1 MSENVIAKQLPAV
14 YQRRMLMAQK
24 DKKRNYRSNGNR
36 EYKSDV
42 ISMMLQIPEY
52 ALDVY
57 NAMNDSAYT
66 DPDMIQIMR
75 LENGISLSVRNDA
88 SFFISNYLNL
98 YEHQST
104 YSPNAPL
111 RFLIYLTN
119 LLKKLI
125 GKRDLYGR
133 KRVQIATPHFA
144 VFYNG
149 TEKRP
154 EKEVLKLSDA
164 FINRTDT
171 PEIELTVTVYNIN
184 PNNNTQLLE
193 KSEVLRS
200 YMIFVNRVRENLEH
214 QKKIAQNAPEY
225 DEAAYEEELEEAIN
239 EAIDYCVK
247 HHIMEEFF
255 RENRSEVT
263 KSMVLDYTWERR
275 EELIRAEEYEDG
287 KREGLEIG
295 RAEGEKRGR
304 AEGERRGRIE
314 GEKLGA
320 EAMQKKLLQK
330 LMETQKITEAE
341 AKKMLGI

>member
-1 MSENVIAKQLPAV
+1 
-14 YQRRMLMAQK
+14 MAQK
-24 DKKRNYRSNGNR
+24 DRKRNYRRNGNR

-75 LENGISLSVRNDA
+75 LENGISLSIRNDA

-111 RFLIYLTN
+111 RFLIYLTS
-119 LLKKLI
+119 LLKKMI

-149 TEKRP
+149 IEKRP

-164 FINRTDT
+164 FINQTDT

-225 DEAAYEEELEEAIN
+225 DEAAYEEELDVAIN

-255 RENRSEVT
+255 RENRNEVT

-341 AKKMLGI
+341 ANKMLGI

>member
-1 MSENVIAKQLPAV
+1 MISTKSSN
-14 YQRRMLMAQK
+14 MGW
-24 DKKRNYRSNGNR
+24 NYH
-36 EYKSDV
+36 
-42 ISMMLQIPEY
+42 
-52 ALDVY
+52 
-57 NAMNDSAYT
+57 
-66 DPDMIQIMR
+66 
-75 LENGISLSVRNDA
+75 DA

-119 LLKKLI
+119 LLKTTI
-125 GKRDLYGR
+125 RKRDLYSR
-133 KRVQIATPHFA
+133 KCVQIATPHFA

-164 FINRTDT
+164 FINQTDT

-184 PNNNTQLLE
+184 PDNNTQLLE

-225 DEAAYEEELEEAIN
+225 DEAAYEEELEVAIN

-255 RENRSEVT
+255 RENRNEVT

-304 AEGERRGRIE
+304 AEGERRGRAE
-314 GEKLGA
+314 GERERDRFLINRW
-320 EAMQKKLLQK
+320 LQK
-330 LMETQKITEAE
+330 GKTVAEIAEDLGKSEEYVESLM
-341 AKKMLGI
+341 

>member
-1 MSENVIAKQLPAV
+1 
-14 YQRRMLMAQK
+14 MAQK
-24 DKKRNYRSNGNR
+24 DKKRNYHSNGNR

-57 NAMNDSAYT
+57 NAMNDSVYT

-119 LLKKLI
+119 LLKTTI
-125 GKRDLYGR
+125 RKRDLYSR

-164 FINRTDT
+164 FINHTDT

-184 PNNNTQLLE
+184 PNNNTQLLA
-193 KSEVLRS
+193 KSKVLRG
-200 YMIFVNRVRENLEH
+200 YMIFVNCVRENLDR
-214 QKKIAQNAPEY
+214 QKKSKQNTRFLTSEY
-225 DEAAYEEELEEAIN
+225 DEAAYEEDLEAAIN
-239 EAIDYCVK
+239 EAIDHCIE
-247 HHIMEEFF
+247 HHIMEIFF

-287 KREGLEIG
+287 KREGYAAGISQG

-304 AEGERRGRIE
+304 AEGEKRGRAEGEKRGRIE

-330 LMETQKITEAE
+330 LMETQKITEVE

>member
-1 MSENVIAKQLPAV
+1 
-14 YQRRMLMAQK
+14 MAQK
-24 DKKRNYRSNGNR
+24 DRKRNYRSNGNR

-57 NAMNDSAYT
+57 NAMNNSAYT
-66 DPDMIQIMR
+66 DSDMIQIMR

-88 SFFISNYLNL
+88 SFFINNYLNL

-104 YSPNAPL
+104 YSPNVPL
-111 RFLIYLTN
+111 RFLIYLTD
-119 LLKKLI
+119 LLKNTI
-125 GKRDLYGR
+125 GKRDLYSR
-133 KRVQIATPHFA
+133 KCVQIATPHFA

-184 PNNNTQLLE
+184 PHNNTQLLA
-193 KSEVLRS
+193 KSKVLRG

-214 QKKIAQNAPEY
+214 QNKIAQNASEY
-225 DEAAYEEELEEAIN
+225 DEAAYEEDLETAIN
-239 EAIDYCVK
+239 EAIDYCIE
-247 HHIMEEFF
+247 HHIMETFF

-287 KREGLEIG
+287 KRDGYV
-295 RAEGEKRGR
+295 EGEKRGR
-304 AEGERRGRIE
+304 AEGE
-314 GEKLGA
+314 KLGA
-320 EAMQKKLLQK
+320 ETTQKKLLQT

-341 AKKMLGI
+341 ARKMLNL

>member
-1 MSENVIAKQLPAV
+1 
-14 YQRRMLMAQK
+14 MAQK

-36 EYKSDV
+36 EHKSDV

-119 LLKKLI
+119 LLKTTI
-125 GKRDLYGR
+125 RKRDLYSR

-164 FINRTDT
+164 FIHQTDT

-184 PNNNTQLLE
+184 PDNNTQLLE

-214 QKKIAQNAPEY
+214 QRKIEQNTRFLSSEY
-225 DEAAYEEELEEAIN
+225 NEAEHDDTELMEDLEAAIN
-239 EAIDYCVK
+239 EAIDYCIE
-247 HHIMEEFF
+247 HDIMETFF

-295 RAEGEKRGR
+295 RAEGEK
-304 AEGERRGRIE
+304 AT
-314 GEKLGA
+314 
-320 EAMQKKLLQK
+320 QKKLLQN
-330 LMETQKITEAE
+330 LMETQRITETE
-341 AKKMLGI
+341 ARQMLGIQ

>member
-1 MSENVIAKQLPAV
+1 
-14 YQRRMLMAQK
+14 MAQK
-24 DKKRNYRSNGNR
+24 DKKRNYRNNGNR

-42 ISMMLQIPEY
+42 ISMMLQMPEY

-57 NAMNDSAYT
+57 NAMNDSVYT

-119 LLKKLI
+119 LLKTTI
-125 GKRDLYGR
+125 RKRNLYSR

-164 FINRTDT
+164 FINQTDT

-184 PNNNTQLLE
+184 PDNNTQLLE
-193 KSEVLRS
+193 KSKVLS
-200 YMIFVNRVRENLEH
+200 GYMIFVNRVRENLDR
-214 QKKIAQNAPEY
+214 QKKSEQNTRFLTSEY
-225 DEAAYEEELEEAIN
+225 NEAEHDDTELMEDLEAAIN
-239 EAIDYCVK
+239 EAIDHCIE
-247 HHIMEEFF
+247 HHIMEKFF

-287 KREGLEIG
+287 RREGIEIG
-295 RAEGEKRGR
+295 RAEGEK
-304 AEGERRGRIE
+304 RGRIE

-320 EAMQKKLLQK
+320 EAMQKNCCKN
-330 LMETQKITEAE
+330 
-341 AKKMLGI
+341 

>member
-1 MSENVIAKQLPAV
+1 
-14 YQRRMLMAQK
+14 MAQK
-24 DKKRNYRSNGNR
+24 DKKRNYGSNGNR

-57 NAMNDSAYT
+57 NAMNDSVYT

-88 SFFISNYLNL
+88 SFFIDNYLNL

-119 LLKKLI
+119 LLKKTI
-125 GKRDLYGR
+125 KKRDLYGR
-133 KRVQIATPHFA
+133 KCVQIATPHFA

-164 FINRTDT
+164 FINQTDT

-184 PNNNTQLLE
+184 PDNNTQLLE

-225 DEAAYEEELEEAIN
+225 DEAAYEEDLEKAIN

-255 RENRSEVT
+255 RENRNEVT

-304 AEGERRGRIE
+304 AEGEKDTHRFLIN
-314 GEKLGA
+314 KW
-320 EAMQKKLLQK
+320 LQK
-330 LMETQKITEAE
+330 GKTIAEIAEDLGKSEEYVESLM
-341 AKKMLGI
+341 

>member
-1 MSENVIAKQLPAV
+1 MSENVIAQQLPAF

-88 SFFISNYLNL
+88 SFFINNYLNL

-119 LLKKLI
+119 LLKTTI
-125 GKRDLYGR
+125 RKRDLYSR
-133 KRVQIATPHFA
+133 KCVQIATPHFA

-164 FINRTDT
+164 FVHHTDT

-184 PNNNTQLLE
+184 PDNNTQLLE

-225 DEAAYEEELEEAIN
+225 DEAAYEEELEVAIN

-255 RENRSEVT
+255 RENRNEVT

-341 AKKMLGI
+341 ANKMLGI

>member
-1 MSENVIAKQLPAV
+1 MAK
-14 YQRRMLMAQK
+14 K
-24 DKKRNYRSNGNR
+24 DKKRNYRNNGNR

-42 ISMMLQIPEY
+42 ISMMLQISEY

-57 NAMNDSAYT
+57 NAMNDSEYT

-111 RFLIYLTN
+111 RFLIYLTS
-119 LLKKLI
+119 LLKKMI

-164 FINRTDT
+164 FINQMDA

-184 PNNNTQLLE
+184 PNNNMQLLA
-193 KSEVLRS
+193 KSEVLRG
-200 YMIFVNRVRENLEH
+200 YMIFVNHVRENLEK
-214 QKKIAQNAPEY
+214 QKTLVQNETEHDDTEY
-225 DEAAYEEELEEAIN
+225 MEDLEAAIN
-239 EAIDYCVK
+239 EAIDYCIE
-247 HHIMEEFF
+247 HHIMETFF
-255 RENRSEVT
+255 RKNRSEVT

-287 KREGLEIG
+287 KREGY
-295 RAEGEKRGR
+295 
-304 AEGERRGRIE
+304 IE
-314 GEKLGA
+314 GEKVA
-320 EAMQKKLLQK
+320 QKKLVQN
-330 LMETQKITEAE
+330 LMESQKITEIE
-341 AKKMLGI
+341 ARKMLGI

>member
-1 MSENVIAKQLPAV
+1 
-14 YQRRMLMAQK
+14 MAQK
-24 DKKRNYRSNGNR
+24 DKKRNYGSNGNR

-57 NAMNDSAYT
+57 NAMNNSAYT
-66 DPDMIQIMR
+66 DSDMIQIMR

-88 SFFISNYLNL
+88 SFFINNYLNL

-164 FINRTDT
+164 FIHHTDT

-184 PNNNTQLLE
+184 PDNNTQLLE

-214 QKKIAQNAPEY
+214 QKKIVQNAPEY
-225 DEAAYEEELEEAIN
+225 DEAAYEEDLEKAIN

-255 RENRSEVT
+255 RENRNEVT

-295 RAEGEKRGR
+295 RAEGEK
-304 AEGERRGRIE
+304 
-314 GEKLGA
+314 LGV
-320 EAMQKKLLQK
+320 ETTQKKLLQT
-330 LMETQKITEAE
+330 LMETQEITEAE
-341 AKKMLGI
+341 ARKMLNL

>member
-214 QKKIAQNAPEY
+214 QKKIVQNAPEY
-225 DEAAYEEELEEAIN
+225 DEAAYEEELEVAIN

>member
-1 MSENVIAKQLPAV
+1 
-14 YQRRMLMAQK
+14 MAQK

-88 SFFISNYLNL
+88 SFFINNYLNL

-119 LLKKLI
+119 LLKTTI
-125 GKRDLYGR
+125 RKRDLYSR

-184 PNNNTQLLE
+184 PDNNTQLLE

-225 DEAAYEEELEEAIN
+225 DEAAYEEELEVAIN

-255 RENRSEVT
+255 RENRNEVT

-304 AEGERRGRIE
+304 AEGEKRGRIE

-341 AKKMLGI
+341 ANKMLGI

>member
-1 MSENVIAKQLPAV
+1 
-14 YQRRMLMAQK
+14 MAHK

-57 NAMNDSAYT
+57 NAMNDSVYT

-119 LLKKLI
+119 LLKTTI
-125 GKRDLYGR
+125 RKRDLYSR

-164 FINRTDT
+164 FINQTDT

-193 KSEVLRS
+193 KSEVLRG
-200 YMIFVNRVRENLEH
+200 YMIFVNHVRENLEH

-225 DEAAYEEELEEAIN
+225 EEELEVAIN

-255 RENRSEVT
+255 RENRNEVT

-287 KREGLEIG
+287 KREGYAAGISQG
-295 RAEGEKRGR
+295 RAEGEKDTHRFL
-304 AEGERRGRIE
+304 IN
-314 GEKLGA
+314 KW
-320 EAMQKKLLQK
+320 LQK
-330 LMETQKITEAE
+330 GKTIAEIAEDLGKSEEYVESLM
-341 AKKMLGI
+341 

>member
-88 SFFISNYLNL
+88 SFFINNYLNL

-111 RFLIYLTN
+111 RFLIYLTS
-119 LLKKLI
+119 LLKKII

-164 FINRTDT
+164 FIHHTDT

-184 PNNNTQLLE
+184 PDNNTQLLA
-193 KSEVLRS
+193 KSKVLS
-200 YMIFVNRVRENLEH
+200 GYMIFVNRVREILEY
-214 QKKIAQNAPEY
+214 QNKIAQNASEY
-225 DEAAYEEELEEAIN
+225 DEAAYEEDLETAIN
-239 EAIDYCVK
+239 EAIDYCIE
-247 HHIMEEFF
+247 HHIMETFF
-255 RENRSEVT
+255 RKNRSEVT

-287 KREGLEIG
+287 KRDGYV
-295 RAEGEKRGR
+295 EGEKRGR
-304 AEGERRGRIE
+304 AEGE
-314 GEKLGA
+314 KLGV
-320 EAMQKKLLQK
+320 ETTQKKLLQT
-330 LMETQKITEAE
+330 LMETQEITEAE
-341 AKKMLGI
+341 ARKMLNL

>member
-1 MSENVIAKQLPAV
+1 
-14 YQRRMLMAQK
+14 MAQK

-75 LENGISLSVRNDA
+75 LENRISLSVRNDA

-225 DEAAYEEELEEAIN
+225 DEAAYEEELEVAIN

>member
-1 MSENVIAKQLPAV
+1 
-14 YQRRMLMAQK
+14 
-24 DKKRNYRSNGNR
+24 
-36 EYKSDV
+36 
-42 ISMMLQIPEY
+42 MMLQIPEY

-66 DPDMIQIMR
+66 DPSVITIMR

-119 LLKKLI
+119 LLKTTI
-125 GKRDLYGR
+125 RKRDLYGR

-149 TEKRP
+149 TKKRP

-164 FINRTDT
+164 FINQTDT

-225 DEAAYEEELEEAIN
+225 DEAAYEEELEVAIN

-255 RENRSEVT
+255 RENRNEVT

-304 AEGERRGRIE
+304 AEGERERDRFLINRW
-314 GEKLGA
+314 
-320 EAMQKKLLQK
+320 LQK
-330 LMETQKITEAE
+330 GKTVAEIAEDLGKSEEYVESLM
-341 AKKMLGI
+341 

>member
-1 MSENVIAKQLPAV
+1 
-14 YQRRMLMAQK
+14 MAQK

-225 DEAAYEEELEEAIN
+225 DEAAYEEELEVAIN

-341 AKKMLGI
+341 SKKMLGI

>member
-1 MSENVIAKQLPAV
+1 
-14 YQRRMLMAQK
+14 MAQK

-88 SFFISNYLNL
+88 SFFINNYLNL

-119 LLKKLI
+119 LLKTTI
-125 GKRDLYGR
+125 RKRDLYSR
-133 KRVQIATPHFA
+133 KCVQIATPHFA

-164 FINRTDT
+164 FVHHTDT

-184 PNNNTQLLE
+184 PDNNTQLLE

-200 YMIFVNRVRENLEH
+200 YMIFVNRVRENLEQ

-225 DEAAYEEELEEAIN
+225 DEAAYEEELEVAIN

-255 RENRSEVT
+255 RENRNEVT

-341 AKKMLGI
+341 ANKMLGI